1 MTKLRRSMACSCR
14 ALLISLAVATA
25 SLPRPA
31 GATATAA
38 TAAADD
44 PWRGCTR
51 SCGNISIAYP
61 FGVEP
66 GCYRDGFDLTCDRS
80 HQPPKLFLGNGAAAT
95 EVTDISFSTGTVR
108 IRSGFINITD
118 LVLPSGNTTG
128 GAGGDLASGTPAWGA
143 GLRSGGPYFL
153 SEERNKLVVVACN
166 VQVLLLAP
174 ADGGGGDIV
183 SACSALCPELDNN
196 GGGGTTPAHWY
207 LYFNGGCSGVG
218 CCQATVPLGYTSYP
232 VEARRLNGTAIAT
245 NIFYVAERGVN
256 YTIGT
261 AAAED
266 APPAALPAVLE
277 WVIGDANAT
286 CPVDAPAPECHSSQ
300 SYCQNSTAEAHR
312 GYICRCKAGYDGN
325 PYITDGCQDIDECL
339 SPEIYPCFGECKN
352 TLGGYLCSCPPGYT
366 GSNASI
372 PLGCKD
378 IDECAH
384 PDVYQCYGECI
395 NLLGTFDCRCPFG
408 THGNAKRKGGCIS
421 MKKSYTALGVGLGVG
436 VGSALLLLAVSVR
449 VMKQK
454 FNLRKARK
462 TKEKFFKQ
470 NHGLLLQQLV
480 SQKADIAERMI
491 ITLEELEK
499 ATNNFDKNHEVGF
512 GGHGTV
518 YKGILDLNVVA
529 VKRSKIIIQKEIDDF
544 INEVAILSQINH
556 RNVVRLLGCCLET
569 EVPLLVYEFISN
581 GNLSHHLHTKG
592 PTKLSWDDRLR
603 IALEVARALAYL
615 HSAASIPIFHRDIK
629 SSNILLHGNL
639 TAKVSD
645 FGASRY
651 ISLNRTEVTASIQ
664 GTRGYVDPTYYYTGK
679 LTDKSDVF
687 SFGVLL
693 IELLTRKKPSVFTCN
708 DGSLVA
714 QFHSLLIEG
723 NLVRIIDP
731 QVTEEKNERVQEV
744 AELAARCT
752 QLKRQERPTMRQVEM
767 ELENLQA
774 NNTEARRCIQHHIV
788 GQCVTAEAGFIRE
801 ETSRQFSMEE
811 EILLSAGYPR

>member
-1 MTKLRRSMACSCR
+1 MA
-14 ALLISLAVATA
+14 AD
-25 SLPRPA
+25 
-31 GATATAA
+31 
-38 TAAADD
+38 DD
-44 PWRGCTR
+44 PWRWRSCTT

-66 GCYRDGFDLTCDRS
+66 GCYRDRFDLTCDRS
-80 HQPPKLFLGNGAAAT
+80 HQPPKLFLGGGGAAT
-95 EVTDISFSTGTVR
+95 EVTAISFSTGTIR
-108 IRSGFINITD
+108 ILSAFINITD

-128 GAGGDLASGTPAWGA
+128 GDLSNVTAAWGA
-143 GLRSGGPYFL
+143 RIGSGGPYFL

-166 VQVLLLAP
+166 VQVLLLGA
-174 ADGGGGDIV
+174 AGGIV

-196 GGGGTTPAHWY
+196 GGGGTTAAHRY
-207 LYFNGGCSGVG
+207 LYFNGGCSSVG
-218 CCQATVPLGYTSYP
+218 CCQAAVPLGYASYP
-232 VEARRLNGTAIAT
+232 VQARKLNGTAIAT

-256 YTIGT
+256 YTIDT

-266 APPAALPAVLE
+266 APPPALPAVLE
-277 WVIGDANAT
+277 WVVGDANVT
-286 CPVDAPAPECHSSQ
+286 CPVDAPAPECRSSQ
-300 SYCQNSTAEAHR
+300 SYCQNSAAQGHK

-339 SPEIYPCFGECKN
+339 SPEIYPCYGECKN
-352 TLGGYLCSCPPGYT
+352 TLGGYLCSCPSGYT

-372 PLGCKD
+372 PIGCKD
-378 IDECAH
+378 IDKCAH
-384 PDVYQCYGECI
+384 PDVYQCYGECT
-395 NLLGTFDCRCPFG
+395 NLLGTFECRCPSG
-408 THGNAKRKGGCIS
+408 THGNAKRNGGCIS
-421 MKKSYTALGVGLGVG
+421 MKKSYKALGIGLGVGL
-436 VGSALLLLAVSVR
+436 GSALLLLIVSVR

-454 FNLRKARK
+454 IELRKARK

-491 ITLEELEK
+491 ITLEKLEK
-499 ATNNFDKNHEVGF
+499 ATNNFDKTNEVGF

-518 YKGILDLNVVA
+518 YRGILGLNIVA

-581 GNLSHHLHTKG
+581 GSLSHHLHTKG

-629 SSNILLHGNL
+629 SSNILLDDNL

-664 GTRGYVDPTYYYTGK
+664 GTMGYVDPTYYYTGK

-693 IELLTRKKPSVFTCN
+693 IELITRKKPSIFTCN

-714 QFHSLLIEG
+714 QFHSLLMEG
-723 NLVRIIDP
+723 NLVQIIDP
-731 QVTEEKNERVQEV
+731 QVIEEKDGRVQEV

-774 NNTEARRCIQHHIV
+774 RNTEARRCNRHHIA
-788 GQCVTAEAGFIRE
+788 GQCVTTELGFFRE

-811 EILLSAGYPR
+811 EILLSARYPR